1 MSKIEQASLTLT
13 AEEQQIL
20 DALEDQGGLEWDR
33 FRARRNKNK
42 REKGLDE
49 VAATRI
55 ALEPLMPPSSSNV
68 IDMASRRSQEPERGS
83 FEFWRPF
90 IFPALCA
97 IMLCIITIYQISAQ
111 RSLYGDGRDGLILAT
126 LLELTLV
133 GVTLARSQSTLLNFS
148 RVLIIGVIL
157 GHIFN
162 TMDVSARTSA
172 ERSSPELA
180 RLQERYQQT
189 SALLSTIPESRVSDR
204 MKVNALA
211 DDYNKAIIAERQKL
225 DAAWTDRLT
234 GSTEADVKTRMLWIN
249 IMAQLFFAHLLALQI
264 PRLDFSRLT
273 RPR

>member
-1 MSKIEQASLTLT
+1 
-13 AEEQQIL
+13 
-20 DALEDQGGLEWDR
+20 
-33 FRARRNKNK
+33 
-42 REKGLDE
+42 
-49 VAATRI
+49 
-55 ALEPLMPPSSSNV
+55 
-68 IDMASRRSQEPERGS
+68 
-83 FEFWRPF
+83 
-90 IFPALCA
+90 
-97 IMLCIITIYQISAQ
+97 MLCIITIYQISAQ

-204 MKVNALA
+204 MKVNTLA
-211 DDYNKAIIAERQKL
+211 DDYNKAIVAERQKL

-234 GSTEADVKTRMLWIN
+234 GSTVADVKTRMLWIN
-249 IMAQLFFAHLLALQI
+249 IMAQLFFAHLLALQM

-273 RPR
+273 RLR